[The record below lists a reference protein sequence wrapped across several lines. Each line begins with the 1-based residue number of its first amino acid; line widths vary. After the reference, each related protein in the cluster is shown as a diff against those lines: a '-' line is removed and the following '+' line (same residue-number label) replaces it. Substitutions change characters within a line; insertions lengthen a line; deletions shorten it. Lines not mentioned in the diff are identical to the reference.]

1 MALTVARRAGG
12 FVQAL
17 RLGAPQNVTI
27 GGFSHQSTAFA
38 ASTEIIRIVAT
49 VACWI
54 EVGLNP
60 TATDTKTYL
69 PAGVVEYLNTQG
81 GWKIAALQAAS
92 AGTLNVTEI
101 V

>member
-17 RLGAPQNVTI
+17 RLGSPQNVTI
-27 GGFSHQSTAFA
+27 GASSAQSNAFA
-38 ASTEIIRIVAT
+38 ASTEVIRIVAT

-60 TATDTKTYL
+60 TATNSKTYL

-81 GWKIAALQAAS
+81 GWRIAVLQAAS
-92 AGTLNVTEI
+92 GGTLNITEI
-101 V
+101 A